1 MNEFQMSQ
9 NGMGGDNRRIAQKV
23 GKVVVVMLA
32 VSIVSVVVLCIVM
45 SRTLA
50 MSILK
55 ERCVTGTEM
64 LAYELAKSDGSE
76 DVNEMLDELK
86 DRMGCEFTI
95 FEGDIRAYTTVI
107 QDGERV
113 IGTKLSSEV
122 SEIVLQRGEDYVGK
136 AEILGKKYLCSYV
149 PVKDESGKTSGLI
162 FAGIS
167 SEDANREMLLAV
179 ILSGV
184 VGAVA
189 IIICFVILIDYLKK
203 KVSAPLSEIT
213 KTAERLEQGNL
224 GLADG
229 QTAGARIYSGDE
241 IGMLGR
247 IFESTTLRLGSY
259 IGEISSVLDSIADG
273 DLTNSIH
280 QEYIGDFTSIQRS
293 LERISDRLNDTMSQI
308 RDSAEQVSDGSEQV
322 SSSSQDLAQGAA
334 EQAGSVEGLIATMNE
349 ISGNAQKTVE
359 ATREAGQYVDK
370 ASAQLGISMEY
381 VKSLNAAMEK
391 ISDTSE
397 EISKIIAASE
407 DIASQ
412 TNLLALN
419 AAVEAARAGDLG
431 KGFAVVASEVRNLAN
446 KSDEAAKATRK
457 LIEGSIAA
465 VTEGMKVVSKVTE
478 SLELT
483 SVNASGMNAQMAAVM
498 EAVENQTSAIS
509 QVTEGIDQ
517 ISAVVQTNSATSEES
532 AAASEE
538 LSAQA
543 GLLKELVEAF
553 RLKRG

>member
-1 MNEFQMSQ
+1 MLQQ
-9 NGMGGDNRRIAQKV
+9 
-23 GKVVVVMLA
+23 GK
-32 VSIVSVVVLCIVM
+32 
-45 SRTLA
+45 
-50 MSILK
+50 
-55 ERCVTGTEM
+55 
-64 LAYELAKSDGSE
+64 
-76 DVNEMLDELK
+76 
-86 DRMGCEFTI
+86 
-95 FEGDIRAYTTVI
+95 
-107 QDGERV
+107 
-113 IGTKLSSEV
+113 
-122 SEIVLQRGEDYVGK
+122 DYVGK
-136 AEILGKKYLCSYV
+136 AEILGEKYLCSYA
-149 PVKDESGKTSGLI
+149 PVTDESGKASGLI

-167 SEDANREMLLAV
+167 SEEANREMLLAV

-184 VGAVA
+184 VGVVA
-189 IIICFVILIDYLKK
+189 IIICLFILIDYLKK

-229 QTAGARIYSGDE
+229 QAAGNGIYSGDE
-241 IGMLGR
+241 IGTLGR
-247 IFESTTLRLGSY
+247 IFDSTTRRLGSY
-259 IGEISSVLDSIADG
+259 IGEISSVLDSIAEG
-273 DLTNSIH
+273 DLTNSVR

-293 LERISDRLNDTMSQI
+293 LERISDKLNDTMSQI

-322 SSSSQDLAQGAA
+322 SSSAQDLAQGAT
-334 EQAGSVEGLIATMNE
+334 EQASSVQELIATMSE
-349 ISGNAQKTVE
+349 ISGNAGKTAE
-359 ATREAGQYVDK
+359 ATREAGRYVEK
-370 ASAQLGISMEY
+370 AGAQLGISMEY
-381 VKSLNAAMEK
+381 VKSLNAAMER
-391 ISDTSE
+391 ISNTSE

-419 AAVEAARAGDLG
+419 AAVEAARAGDVG

-465 VTEGMKVVSKVTE
+465 VTEGIEVVNKVTE

-483 SVNASGMNAQMAAVM
+483 NENAGGVSAQMAAVV

-553 RLKRG
+553 RLK

>member
-9 NGMGGDNRRIAQKV
+9 NGMGGDDRRIAQKV
-23 GKVVVVMLA
+23 GRVVVIMLA
-32 VSIVSVVVLCIVM
+32 ASIVSVVVLCVVM

-55 ERCVTGTEM
+55 ERCVTGTEI
-64 LAYELAKSDGSE
+64 LAYELERSDGSG

-95 FEGDIRAYTTVI
+95 FEGDTRVYTTVI

-113 IGTKLSSEV
+113 VGTKLSSDI
-122 SEIVLQRGEDYVGK
+122 SEIVLQQGKDYVGK
-136 AEILGKKYLCSYV
+136 AEILGEKYLCSYA
-149 PVKDESGKTSGLI
+149 PVTDESGKASGLI

-167 SEDANREMLLAV
+167 SEQANREMLLAV

-184 VGAVA
+184 VGVVA
-189 IIICFVILIDYLKK
+189 IIICLFILIDYLKK

-229 QTAGARIYSGDE
+229 QAAGNGIYSGDE
-241 IGMLGR
+241 IGTLGR
-247 IFESTTLRLGSY
+247 IFDSTTRRLGSY
-259 IGEISSVLDSIADG
+259 IGEISSA
-273 DLTNSIH
+273 
-280 QEYIGDFTSIQRS
+280 
-293 LERISDRLNDTMSQI
+293 
-308 RDSAEQVSDGSEQV
+308 
-322 SSSSQDLAQGAA
+322 QDLAQGAT
-334 EQAGSVEGLIATMNE
+334 EQASSVQELIATMSE
-349 ISGNAQKTVE
+349 ISGNAGKTAE
-359 ATREAGQYVDK
+359 ATREAGRYVEK
-370 ASAQLGISMEY
+370 AGAQLGISMEY
-381 VKSLNAAMEK
+381 VKSLNAAMER
-391 ISDTSE
+391 ISNTSE

-419 AAVEAARAGDLG
+419 AAVEAARAGDVG

-465 VTEGMKVVSKVTE
+465 VTEGIEVVNKVTE

-483 SVNASGMNAQMAAVM
+483 NENAGGVSAQMAAVV

-553 RLKRG
+553 RLK

>member
-9 NGMGGDNRRIAQKV
+9 NGMGGDDRRIAQKV
-23 GKVVVVMLA
+23 GRVVVIMLA
-32 VSIVSVVVLCIVM
+32 ASIVSVVVLCVVM

-55 ERCVTGTEM
+55 ERCVTGTEI
-64 LAYELAKSDGSE
+64 LAYELERSDGSG

-95 FEGDIRAYTTVI
+95 FEGDTRVYTTVI

-113 IGTKLSSEV
+113 VGTKLSSDI
-122 SEIVLQRGEDYVGK
+122 SEIVLQQGKDYVGK
-136 AEILGKKYLCSYV
+136 AEILGEKYLCSYA
-149 PVKDESGKTSGLI
+149 PVTDESGKASGLI

-167 SEDANREMLLAV
+167 SEQANREMLLAV

-184 VGAVA
+184 VGVVA
-189 IIICFVILIDYLKK
+189 IIICLFILIDYLKK

-229 QTAGARIYSGDE
+229 QAAGNGIYSGDE
-241 IGMLGR
+241 IGTLGR
-247 IFESTTLRLGSY
+247 IFDSTTRRLGSY
-259 IGEISSVLDSIADG
+259 IGEISSVLDSIAEG
-273 DLTNSIH
+273 DLTNSVR

-293 LERISDRLNDTMSQI
+293 LERISDKLNDTMSQI

-322 SSSSQDLAQGAA
+322 SSSAQDLAQGAT
-334 EQAGSVEGLIATMNE
+334 EQASAVQELIATMSE
-349 ISGNAQKTVE
+349 ISGNAGKTAE
-359 ATREAGQYVDK
+359 ATREAGRYVEK
-370 ASAQLGISMEY
+370 AGAQLGISMEY
-381 VKSLNAAMEK
+381 VKSLNAAMER
-391 ISDTSE
+391 ISNTSE

-419 AAVEAARAGDLG
+419 AAVEAARAGDVG

-465 VTEGMKVVSKVTE
+465 VTEGIEVVNKVTE

-483 SVNASGMNAQMAAVM
+483 NENAGGVSAQMAAVV

-553 RLKRG
+553 RLK